1 MVCVNLIEHNHLS
14 TGSPMR
20 VIDDLLSL
28 FYPRLCAGCGTSL
41 VIGENVLCLNCLA
54 DLPRTGFHH
63 IKENPVYQ
71 IFTGRASIELATSF
85 CRFDK
90 GGRLQHLLHALKY
103 QGNREVGQKMGV
115 LLGVELSHE
124 LDYQLIDAIIP
135 VPLHPKKEKKRGF
148 NQSTEI
154 CTGLAKSMNKPLIL
168 GNLIRDLHTE
178 SQTFKGRFERWEN
191 VCGIF
196 SVRNPSVL
204 MGKHLLL
211 VDDVITTGATLE
223 ACCLP
228 LLQIEG
234 TKVSLA
240 SIAYA

>member
-1 MVCVNLIEHNHLS
+1 MIAHEHLS
-14 TGSPMR
+14 TDQPMR
-20 VIDDLLSL
+20 FLDDLLSL

-41 VIGENVLCLNCLA
+41 VLGESVLCLNCLA

-63 IKENPVYQ
+63 LKENPVYQ
-71 IFTGRASIELATSF
+71 IFIGRVSIQLATSF

-103 QGNREVGQKMGV
+103 QGNREVGQKLGHLMGI
-115 LLGVELSHE
+115 ELSHE
-124 LDYQLIDAIIP
+124 LDYQQIDAVIP
-135 VPLHPKKEKKRGF
+135 VPLHPKKERKRGF
-148 NQSTEI
+148 NQSIEI
-154 CTGLAKSMNKPLIL
+154 CTGLAKAMNKPLIL
-168 GNLIRDLHTE
+168 GNLVRDLHTE

-196 SVRNPSVL
+196 SVRDPSL
-204 MGKHLLL
+204 FSGKHLLL

-228 LLQIEG
+228 LLEIKG
-234 TKVSLA
+234 ITVSLA
-240 SIAYA
+240 SIAYV